1 MGSQCLLGLGLE
13 ADVLG
18 DGMIAKIELSQ
29 AIAVFLQ
36 RLEEEVEASKP
47 SGSKSCLLL

>member
-1 MGSQCLLGLGLE
+1 MKE

-29 AIAVFLQ
+29 AIACFLQ
-36 RLEEEVEASKP
+36 RMEDKEASEP
-47 SGSKSCLLL
+47 AKSSICSLL